1 MKYIIIIGILGSI
14 AVLLMGYLYYMGV
27 FSKIEITEK
36 EMGPYKVVFKEHIG
50 DYKETGKIMDEI
62 YHSLLDDGVETYKG
76 FGIYY
81 DDPKVVEKDKL
92 RSIAGNIIEEKDY
105 DKTDRL
111 KNKYNIKTI
120 DKTRSITTEFPFSN
134 KMSVIFSLMKV
145 YPELNKY
152 IDSKGYKKGQV
163 MEIYDVPNKKIIY
176 LAEIKE

>member
-1 MKYIIIIGILGSI
+1 MKYIIIIGILGLI
-14 AVLLMGYLYYMGV
+14 AVLLMGYLYYMG
-27 FSKIEITEK
+27 FFNKIEITEK

-62 YHSLLDDGVETYKG
+62 YYSLLDDDVETYKG

-92 RSIAGNIIEEKDY
+92 RSIAGSIIEEKDY
-105 DKTDRL
+105 DKIDKL
-111 KNKYNIKTI
+111 KDKSDIKTI
-120 DKTRSITTEFPFSN
+120 DKTRSITTEFPFRN

-152 IDSKGYKKGQV
+152 IDSKGYKKGDV
-163 MEIYDVPNKKIIY
+163 MEVYDVPNKKINY
-176 LAEIKE
+176 VAEIVE

>member
-1 MKYIIIIGILGSI
+1 MKFIITGFLGLM
-14 AVLLMGYLYYMGV
+14 AVLLISYFYYMG
-27 FSKIEITEK
+27 FFNKIEITEK

-62 YHSLLDDGVETYKG
+62 YYSLLDDDVETYKG

-92 RSIAGNIIEEKDY
+92 RSIAGSIIEEKDY
-105 DKTDRL
+105 DKIDKL
-111 KNKYNIKTI
+111 KDKSDIKTI
-120 DKTRSITTEFPFSN
+120 DKTRSITTEFPFRN

-152 IDSKGYKKGQV
+152 IDSKGYKKGDV
-163 MEIYDVPNKKIIY
+163 MEVYDVPNKKINY
-176 LAEIKE
+176 VAEIVE